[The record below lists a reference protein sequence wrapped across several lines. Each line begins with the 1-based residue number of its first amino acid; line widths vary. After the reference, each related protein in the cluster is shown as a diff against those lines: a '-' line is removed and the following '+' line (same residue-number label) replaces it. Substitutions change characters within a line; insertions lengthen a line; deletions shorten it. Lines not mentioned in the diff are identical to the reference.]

1 MRNESSDLLLRLGA
15 ALALLYPP
23 LDAVLNPYSW
33 VGYIPQFARGIVPDM
48 VLLHAFGIVEIILAV
63 WILSGRRI
71 FWPCIAATTI
81 LLAIV
86 AFNLRDF
93 EVLFRDLSIA
103 ALTLA
108 LALMHRAP
116 RRADA

>member
-1 MRNESSDLLLRLGA
+1 MKNESSDLLLRIGA
-15 ALALLYPP
+15 AFAFLYPP

-33 VGYIPQFARGIVPDM
+33 IGYIPQFARGMVDDM
-48 VLLHAFGIVEIILAV
+48 VLLHAFGLIEIVLAV

-71 FWPCIAATTI
+71 FWPCIAATLI

-108 LALMHRAP
+108 LALMHRTPKRVAQ
-116 RRADA
+116 